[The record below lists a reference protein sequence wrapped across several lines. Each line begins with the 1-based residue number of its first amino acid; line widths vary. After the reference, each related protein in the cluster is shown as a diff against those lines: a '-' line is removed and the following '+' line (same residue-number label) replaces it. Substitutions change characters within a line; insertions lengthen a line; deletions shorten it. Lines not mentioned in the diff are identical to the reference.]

1 MFFRII
7 MNHLWVNIM
16 TIRILFLLLF
26 SFIIGCNKSDQQF
39 SEAQAQQAHK
49 PIIKK
54 SIPKTKSKTIVQSLE
69 GFELPITIDTSIQEY
84 ASFIGGLSHSSD
96 RLRFIK
102 NNGFYITHAKRMNDV
117 FKRVKTKRLSQ
128 MQMFSQVEL
137 ASDKIGNGTLLYPFS
152 GPDALHAVTL
162 FPHYKQ
168 YVFIAFEPPGSFRK
182 FSTTDTLGVPDYLLS
197 VQRTI
202 QEVTNLS
209 YFITDRMRKYITK
222 ENIDGA
228 LPLIALFLAE
238 TDHTL
243 IGYGKR
249 FIHADGSIS
258 ESAKDT
264 FSVPAQDIHD
274 IYFKTGSSQEIQRLT
289 YIYANLGNATYAG
302 KIGFLKNA
310 PLLSYLYS
318 MQGFNTYV
326 KSASYLMHNAGF
338 SGIRD
343 FVLKKTH
350 SILQDDTGVPFE
362 YFDQKQWNFVFYGRY
377 SRPINLFAGRY
388 SAKLDSAYIHPESIK
403 KPLPFMMGYQLR
415 RGDAQNV
422 YKAIR
427 KG

>member
-1 MFFRII
+1 
-7 MNHLWVNIM
+7 M
-16 TIRILFLLLF
+16 TIRFLLLLCIFF
-26 SFIIGCNKSDQQF
+26 SIGCNQSDKQF
-39 SEAQAQQAHK
+39 SEAQAQQPIK
-49 PIIKK
+49 PTIKK
-54 SIPKTKSKTIVQSLE
+54 SIPKSKAKPIVQSIE
-69 GFELPITIDTSIQEY
+69 GFEVPISIDTSIQEY

-96 RLRFIK
+96 RLKSIK
-102 NNGFYITHAKRMNDV
+102 NNGFYAAHAKRMNDV
-117 FKRVKTKRLSQ
+117 FKRVKTKRLAQMQTFSQ
-128 MQMFSQVEL
+128 MEL
-137 ASDKIGNGTLLYPFS
+137 ASDKIGEGTLLYPFS

-162 FPHYKQ
+162 FPNYKQ
-168 YVFIAFEPPGSFRK
+168 YIFIAFEPPGSFRK
-182 FSTTDTLGVPDYLLS
+182 FSSTDTTGVPDYLLS

-249 FIHADGSIS
+249 YLHADGSIN
-258 ESAKDT
+258 EIAKDT
-264 FSVPAQDIHD
+264 FSIPAQDIHD
-274 IYFKTGSSQEIQRLT
+274 MYFKTGTSQTIQRLT
-289 YIYANLGNATYAG
+289 YIYANLGNAAYAS
-302 KIGFLKNA
+302 KIGFLKNTA
-310 PLLSYLYS
+310 LQSYLS
-318 MQGFNTYV
+318 SLQGFNTYV

-362 YFDQKQWNFVFYGRY
+362 YFDQKQWDFVFYGRY
-377 SRPINLFAGRY
+377 SRPINIFAGRY
-388 SAKLDSAYIHPESIK
+388 SAKLDSAYVHQESIK

-415 RGDAQNV
+415 RGDAQNI

>member
-1 MFFRII
+1 
-7 MNHLWVNIM
+7 M
-16 TIRILFLLLF
+16 TIRFLLLLCIFF
-26 SFIIGCNKSDQQF
+26 STGCNQSDKKF
-39 SEAQAQQAHK
+39 SEAQAQQPIK
-49 PIIKK
+49 PTIKK
-54 SIPKTKSKTIVQSLE
+54 SIPKSKAKPIVQSIE
-69 GFELPITIDTSIQEY
+69 GFEVPISIDTSIQEY

-96 RLRFIK
+96 RLKSIK
-102 NNGFYITHAKRMNDV
+102 NNGFYTAHAKRMNDV

-128 MQMFSQVEL
+128 MQTFSQMEL
-137 ASDKIGNGTLLYPFS
+137 ASDKIGEGTLLYPFS

-162 FPHYKQ
+162 FPNYKQ
-168 YVFIAFEPPGSFRK
+168 YIFIAFEPPGSFRK
-182 FSTTDTLGVPDYLLS
+182 FSSTDTTGVPDYLLS

-249 FIHADGSIS
+249 YVHADGSIN
-258 ESAKDT
+258 EIAKDT
-264 FSVPAQDIHD
+264 FSIPALDIHD
-274 IYFKTGSSQEIQRLT
+274 MYFKTGSSQTIQRLT
-289 YIYANLGNATYAG
+289 YIYANLGNAAYAG
-302 KIGFLKNA
+302 KIGFLKNS
-310 PLLSYLYS
+310 PLLSYLGS
-318 MQGFNTYV
+318 LKGFNTYV
-326 KSASYLMHNAGF
+326 KSASYLMHNAGY

-388 SAKLDSAYIHPESIK
+388 SAKLDSAYVHPESIK

>member
-1 MFFRII
+1 
-7 MNHLWVNIM
+7 M
-16 TIRILFLLLF
+16 TIRLLLLLCISF
-26 SFIIGCNKSDQQF
+26 SIGCNQSEKQF
-39 SEAQAQQAHK
+39 SEARAQQANK

-54 SIPKTKSKTIVQSLE
+54 SIPKSKAKPIVQSLE
-69 GFELPITIDTSIQEY
+69 GFDLPISIDTSIQEY
-84 ASFIGGLSHSSD
+84 ASFIGGLSHSTD
-96 RLRFIK
+96 RLKLIK
-102 NNGFYITHAKRMNDV
+102 NNGFYTAHAKRINDV

-128 MQMFSQVEL
+128 MQMFSQMEL
-137 ASDKIGNGTLLYPFS
+137 ASDKIGEGTLLYPFS

-162 FPHYKQ
+162 FPNYKQ

-182 FSTTDTLGVPDYLLS
+182 FSSVDTTGVPDYLLS

-209 YFITDRMRKYITK
+209 YFITDRMRKYITQ

-249 FIHADGSIS
+249 YLHADGSINEIS
-258 ESAKDT
+258 KDT
-264 FSVPAQDIHD
+264 FSIPAQDIHD
-274 IYFKTGSSQEIQRLT
+274 MYFKTGTSQTVQRLT
-289 YIYANLGNATYAG
+289 YIYANLGNAAYAG
-302 KIGFLKNA
+302 KIGFLKNT
-310 PLLSYLYS
+310 PLQSYLS
-318 MQGFNTYV
+318 SLQGFNTYV

-362 YFDQKQWNFVFYGRY
+362 YFDQKQWDFVFYGRY
-377 SRPINLFAGRY
+377 SRPINIFAGRY
-388 SAKLDSAYIHPESIK
+388 SAKLDSAYVHQESIK

-415 RGDAQNV
+415 RGDAQNI

>member
-1 MFFRII
+1 
-7 MNHLWVNIM
+7 M
-16 TIRILFLLLF
+16 TIRLLLLLCISF
-26 SFIIGCNKSDQQF
+26 SIGCNQSEKQF
-39 SEAQAQQAHK
+39 SEARAQQANK

-54 SIPKTKSKTIVQSLE
+54 SIPKSKAKPIVQSIE
-69 GFELPITIDTSIQEY
+69 GFDLPISIDTSIQEY

-96 RLRFIK
+96 RLKLIK
-102 NNGFYITHAKRMNDV
+102 NNGFYTAHAKRINDV

-128 MQMFSQVEL
+128 MQMFSQMEL
-137 ASDKIGNGTLLYPFS
+137 ASDKIGEGTLLYPFS

-162 FPHYKQ
+162 FPNYKQ

-182 FSTTDTLGVPDYLLS
+182 FSSVDTTGVPDYLLS

-209 YFITDRMRKYITK
+209 YFITDRMRKYITQ

-249 FIHADGSIS
+249 YLHADGSINEIS
-258 ESAKDT
+258 KDT
-264 FSVPAQDIHD
+264 FSIPAQDIHD
-274 IYFKTGSSQEIQRLT
+274 MYFKTGTSQTIQRLT
-289 YIYANLGNATYAG
+289 YIYANLGNAAYAG
-302 KIGFLKNA
+302 KIGFLKNT
-310 PLLSYLYS
+310 PLQSYLS
-318 MQGFNTYV
+318 SLKGFNTYV

-362 YFDQKQWNFVFYGRY
+362 YFDQKQWDFVFYGRY
-377 SRPINLFAGRY
+377 SRPINIFAGRY
-388 SAKLDSAYIHPESIK
+388 SAKLDSAYVHQESIK

-415 RGDAQNV
+415 RGDAQNI

>member
-1 MFFRII
+1 
-7 MNHLWVNIM
+7 M
-16 TIRILFLLLF
+16 TIRILFFLCISF
-26 SFIIGCNKSDQQF
+26 SMGCNQSDKQF
-39 SEAQAQQAHK
+39 SEAQAQHANK

-54 SIPKTKSKTIVQSLE
+54 SIPKSKAKPIVQSLE
-69 GFELPITIDTSIQEY
+69 GFDLPISIDTSIQEY

-96 RLRFIK
+96 RLKLIK
-102 NNGFYITHAKRMNDV
+102 NNGFYTAHAKRINDV

-128 MQMFSQVEL
+128 MQMFSQMEL
-137 ASDKIGNGTLLYPFS
+137 ASDKIGEGTLLYPFS

-162 FPHYKQ
+162 FPNYKQ

-182 FSTTDTLGVPDYLLS
+182 FSSVDTTGVPDYLLS

-209 YFITDRMRKYITK
+209 YFITDRMRKYITQ

-249 FIHADGSIS
+249 YLHADGSINEIS
-258 ESAKDT
+258 KDT
-264 FSVPAQDIHD
+264 FSIPAQDIHD
-274 IYFKTGSSQEIQRLT
+274 MYFKTGTSQIVQRLT
-289 YIYANLGNATYAG
+289 YIYANLGNAAYAG
-302 KIGFLKNA
+302 KIGFLKNT
-310 PLLSYLYS
+310 PLQSYLS
-318 MQGFNTYV
+318 SLQGFNTYV

-362 YFDQKQWNFVFYGRY
+362 YFDQKQWDFVFYGRY
-377 SRPINLFAGRY
+377 SRPINIFAGRY
-388 SAKLDSAYIHPESIK
+388 SAKLDSAYVHQESIK

-415 RGDAQNV
+415 RGDAQNI

>member
-1 MFFRII
+1 
-7 MNHLWVNIM
+7 M
-16 TIRILFLLLF
+16 TIRLLLLLGIFF
-26 SFIIGCNKSDQQF
+26 SIGCNQSEKQF
-39 SEAQAQQAHK
+39 SEAQAQQPIK
-49 PIIKK
+49 PTIKK
-54 SIPKTKSKTIVQSLE
+54 SIPKSKAKPIVQSIE
-69 GFELPITIDTSIQEY
+69 GFEVPISIDTSIQEY
-84 ASFIGGLSHSSD
+84 ASFIGGLFHSSD
-96 RLRFIK
+96 RLKLIK
-102 NNGFYITHAKRMNDV
+102 NNGFYTAHAKRINDV

-128 MQMFSQVEL
+128 MQMFSQMEL
-137 ASDKIGNGTLLYPFS
+137 ASDKIGEGTLLYPFS

-162 FPHYKQ
+162 FPNYKQ

-182 FSTTDTLGVPDYLLS
+182 FSSTDTTGVPDYLLS

-209 YFITDRMRKYITK
+209 YFITDRMRKYITQ

-249 FIHADGSIS
+249 YLHADGSINEIS
-258 ESAKDT
+258 KDT
-264 FSVPAQDIHD
+264 FSIPAQDIHD
-274 IYFKTGSSQEIQRLT
+274 MYFKTGTSQTIQRLT
-289 YIYANLGNATYAG
+289 YIYANLGNAAYAG
-302 KIGFLKNA
+302 KIGFLKNT
-310 PLLSYLYS
+310 PLQSYLS
-318 MQGFNTYV
+318 SLQGFNTYV

-343 FVLKKTH
+343 FVLKNTH

-362 YFDQKQWNFVFYGRY
+362 YFDQKQWDFVFYGRY

-388 SAKLDSAYIHPESIK
+388 SAKLDSAYVHQESIK

-415 RGDAQNV
+415 RGDAQNI

>member
-1 MFFRII
+1 
-7 MNHLWVNIM
+7 M
-16 TIRILFLLLF
+16 TIRILFFLCISF
-26 SFIIGCNKSDQQF
+26 SMGCNQSDKQF
-39 SEAQAQQAHK
+39 SEARAQQANK

-54 SIPKTKSKTIVQSLE
+54 SIPKSKAKPIVQSLE
-69 GFELPITIDTSIQEY
+69 GFDLPISIDTSIQEY
-84 ASFIGGLSHSSD
+84 ASFIGGLSHSTD
-96 RLRFIK
+96 RLKLIK
-102 NNGFYITHAKRMNDV
+102 NNGFYTAHAKRINDV

-128 MQMFSQVEL
+128 MQMFSQMEL
-137 ASDKIGNGTLLYPFS
+137 ASDKIGEGTLLYPFS

-162 FPHYKQ
+162 FPNYKQ

-182 FSTTDTLGVPDYLLS
+182 FSSVDTTGVPDYLLS

-209 YFITDRMRKYITK
+209 YFITDRMRKYITQ

-249 FIHADGSIS
+249 YLHADGSINEIS
-258 ESAKDT
+258 KDT
-264 FSVPAQDIHD
+264 FSIPAQDIHD
-274 IYFKTGSSQEIQRLT
+274 MYFKTGTSQTVQRLT
-289 YIYANLGNATYAG
+289 YIYANLGNAAYAG
-302 KIGFLKNA
+302 KIGFLKNT
-310 PLLSYLYS
+310 PLQSYLS
-318 MQGFNTYV
+318 SLQGFNTYV

-362 YFDQKQWNFVFYGRY
+362 YFDQKQWDFVFYGRY
-377 SRPINLFAGRY
+377 SRPINIFAGRY
-388 SAKLDSAYIHPESIK
+388 SAKLDSAYVHQESIK

-415 RGDAQNV
+415 RGDAQNI

>member
-1 MFFRII
+1 
-7 MNHLWVNIM
+7 M
-16 TIRILFLLLF
+16 TIRLLLLLCISF
-26 SFIIGCNKSDQQF
+26 SIGCNQSEKQF
-39 SEAQAQQAHK
+39 SEARAQQANK

-54 SIPKTKSKTIVQSLE
+54 SIPKSKAKPIVQSIE
-69 GFELPITIDTSIQEY
+69 GFDLPISIDTSIQEY

-96 RLRFIK
+96 RLKLIK
-102 NNGFYITHAKRMNDV
+102 NNGFYTAHAKRINDV

-128 MQMFSQVEL
+128 MQMFSQMEL
-137 ASDKIGNGTLLYPFS
+137 ASDKIGEGTLLYPFS

-162 FPHYKQ
+162 FPNYKQ

-182 FSTTDTLGVPDYLLS
+182 FSSVDTTGVPDYLLS

-209 YFITDRMRKYITK
+209 YFITDRMRKYITQ

-249 FIHADGSIS
+249 YLHADGSINEIS
-258 ESAKDT
+258 KDT
-264 FSVPAQDIHD
+264 FSIPAQDIHD
-274 IYFKTGSSQEIQRLT
+274 MYFKTGTSQIVQRLT
-289 YIYANLGNATYAG
+289 YIYANLGNAAYAG
-302 KIGFLKNA
+302 KIGFLKNT
-310 PLLSYLYS
+310 PLQSYLS
-318 MQGFNTYV
+318 SLQGFNTYV

-362 YFDQKQWNFVFYGRY
+362 YFDQKQWDFVFYGRY
-377 SRPINLFAGRY
+377 SRPINIFAGRY
-388 SAKLDSAYIHPESIK
+388 SAKLDSAYVHQESIK

-415 RGDAQNV
+415 RGDAQNI

>member
-1 MFFRII
+1 
-7 MNHLWVNIM
+7 M
-16 TIRILFLLLF
+16 TIRLLLLLCISF
-26 SFIIGCNKSDQQF
+26 SIGCNQSEKQF
-39 SEAQAQQAHK
+39 SEARAQQANK

-54 SIPKTKSKTIVQSLE
+54 SIPKSKAKPIVQSIE
-69 GFELPITIDTSIQEY
+69 GFDLPISIDTSIQEY

-96 RLRFIK
+96 RLKLIK
-102 NNGFYITHAKRMNDV
+102 NNGFYTAHAKRINDV

-128 MQMFSQVEL
+128 MQMFSQMEL
-137 ASDKIGNGTLLYPFS
+137 ASDKIGEGTLLYPFS

-162 FPHYKQ
+162 FPNYKQ

-182 FSTTDTLGVPDYLLS
+182 FSSTDTTGVPDYLLS

-209 YFITDRMRKYITK
+209 YFITDRMRKYITQ

-249 FIHADGSIS
+249 YLHADGSINEIS
-258 ESAKDT
+258 KDT
-264 FSVPAQDIHD
+264 FSIPAQDIHD
-274 IYFKTGSSQEIQRLT
+274 MYFKTGTSQTIQRLT
-289 YIYANLGNATYAG
+289 YIYANLGNAAYAG
-302 KIGFLKNA
+302 KIGFLKNT
-310 PLLSYLYS
+310 PLQSYLS
-318 MQGFNTYV
+318 SLKGFNTYV

-350 SILQDDTGVPFE
+350 SILRMIQAYHLNILIKSNGILCFMED
-362 YFDQKQWNFVFYGRY
+362 
-377 SRPINLFAGRY
+377 IAG
-388 SAKLDSAYIHPESIK
+388 LSIY
-403 KPLPFMMGYQLR
+403 LQE
-415 RGDAQNV
+415 DIVQN
-422 YKAIR
+422 
-427 KG
+427 

>member
-1 MFFRII
+1 
-7 MNHLWVNIM
+7 M
-16 TIRILFLLLF
+16 TIRLILLLCISF
-26 SFIIGCNKSDQQF
+26 STGCNQSEKQF
-39 SEAQAQQAHK
+39 SEAQAQQANK

-54 SIPKTKSKTIVQSLE
+54 SIPKSKAKAKAQSIE
-69 GFELPITIDTSIQEY
+69 GFEMPISIDTSIQEY

-96 RLRFIK
+96 RLKLIK
-102 NNGFYITHAKRMNDV
+102 NNGFYTAHSKRINDV

-128 MQMFSQVEL
+128 MQMFSQMEL
-137 ASDKIGNGTLLYPFS
+137 ASDKIGEGTLLYPFS

-162 FPHYKQ
+162 FPNYKQ

-182 FSTTDTLGVPDYLLS
+182 FSSVDTTGVPDYLLS

-209 YFITDRMRKYITK
+209 YFITDRMRKYITQ

-249 FIHADGSIS
+249 YLHADGSINEIS
-258 ESAKDT
+258 KDT
-264 FSVPAQDIHD
+264 FSIPAQDIHD
-274 IYFKTGSSQEIQRLT
+274 MYFKTGTSQTIQRLT
-289 YIYANLGNATYAG
+289 YIYANLGNAAYAG
-302 KIGFLKNA
+302 KIGFLKNT
-310 PLLSYLYS
+310 PLQSYLS
-318 MQGFNTYV
+318 SLKGFNTYV

-343 FVLKKTH
+343 FVVKKTH

-362 YFDQKQWNFVFYGRY
+362 YFDQKQWDFVFYGRY

-388 SAKLDSAYIHPESIK
+388 SAKLDSAYVHQESIK

-415 RGDAQNV
+415 RGDAQNI

>member
-1 MFFRII
+1 
-7 MNHLWVNIM
+7 M
-16 TIRILFLLLF
+16 TIRFLLLLCIFF
-26 SFIIGCNKSDQQF
+26 SIGCNQSDKQF
-39 SEAQAQQAHK
+39 SEAQAQQPIK
-49 PIIKK
+49 PTIKK
-54 SIPKTKSKTIVQSLE
+54 SIPKSKAKPIVQSLE
-69 GFELPITIDTSIQEY
+69 GFDLPISIDTSIQEY

-96 RLRFIK
+96 RLKLIK
-102 NNGFYITHAKRMNDV
+102 NNGFYTAHAKRINDV

-128 MQMFSQVEL
+128 MQMFSQMEL
-137 ASDKIGNGTLLYPFS
+137 ASDKIGEGTLLYPFS

-162 FPHYKQ
+162 FPNYKQ

-182 FSTTDTLGVPDYLLS
+182 FSSVDTTGVPDYLLS

-209 YFITDRMRKYITK
+209 YFITDRMRKYITQ

-249 FIHADGSIS
+249 YLHADGSIN
-258 ESAKDT
+258 EIAKDT
-264 FSVPAQDIHD
+264 FSIPAQDIHD
-274 IYFKTGSSQEIQRLT
+274 MYFKTGTSQTIQRLT
-289 YIYANLGNATYAG
+289 YIYANLGNAAYAS
-302 KIGFLKNA
+302 KIGFLKNT
-310 PLLSYLYS
+310 PLQSYLS
-318 MQGFNTYV
+318 SLQEFNTYV

-362 YFDQKQWNFVFYGRY
+362 YFDQKQWDFVFYGRY
-377 SRPINLFAGRY
+377 SRPINIFAGRY
-388 SAKLDSAYIHPESIK
+388 SAKLDSAYVHQESIK

-415 RGDAQNV
+415 RGDAQNI

>member
-1 MFFRII
+1 
-7 MNHLWVNIM
+7 M
-16 TIRILFLLLF
+16 TIRLLLLLCISF
-26 SFIIGCNKSDQQF
+26 SIGCNQSEKQF
-39 SEAQAQQAHK
+39 SEARAQQANK

-54 SIPKTKSKTIVQSLE
+54 SIPKSKAKPIVQSIE
-69 GFELPITIDTSIQEY
+69 GFDLPISIDTSIQEY

-96 RLRFIK
+96 RLKLIK
-102 NNGFYITHAKRMNDV
+102 NNGFYTAHAKRINDV

-128 MQMFSQVEL
+128 MQMFSQMEL
-137 ASDKIGNGTLLYPFS
+137 ASDKIGEGTLLYPFS

-162 FPHYKQ
+162 FPNYKQ

-182 FSTTDTLGVPDYLLS
+182 FSSVDTTGVPDYLLS

-209 YFITDRMRKYITK
+209 YFITDRMRKYITQ

-249 FIHADGSIS
+249 YLHADGSINEIS
-258 ESAKDT
+258 KDT
-264 FSVPAQDIHD
+264 FSIPAQDIHD
-274 IYFKTGSSQEIQRLT
+274 MYFKTGTSQTVQRLT
-289 YIYANLGNATYAG
+289 YIYANLGNAAYAG
-302 KIGFLKNA
+302 KIGFLKNT
-310 PLLSYLYS
+310 PLQSYLS
-318 MQGFNTYV
+318 SLQGFNTYV

-362 YFDQKQWNFVFYGRY
+362 YFDQKQWDFVFYGRY
-377 SRPINLFAGRY
+377 SRPINIFAGRY
-388 SAKLDSAYIHPESIK
+388 SAKLDSAYVHQESIK

-415 RGDAQNV
+415 RGDAQNI